1 MNFWTK
7 TCQNFSKSVAI
18 MTLARVLSFCV
29 QQGKVEVNYITIII
43 RILLKY
49 SKTILESV
57 LIISE
62 WFEIYLDNEIVDFKF
77 TKISMNLCLL
87 RFETRLN
94 NYKKFCTS
102 TLSLFVG
109 TFLIHIFQVELRCH
123 TVLQY
128 HLSKLSLLV
137 VQVLNH
143 LVEE

>member
-102 TLSLFVG
+102 TLSL
-109 TFLIHIFQVELRCH
+109 IE
-123 TVLQY
+123 
-128 HLSKLSLLV
+128 S
-137 VQVLNH
+137 
-143 LVEE
+143 